1 MAEPVNIGQVA
12 YLLQHVADLRKM
24 SRLTLLTLAASSLGA
39 ALTAYAMVTPVSWP
53 LVAVAFAGA
62 FASNLVHAMQTS
74 PTDAPVIAAAKDY
87 AQTPFL
93 RVEPTSL
100 TVLKNSA
107 QDVFGVKEK

>member
-53 LVAVAFAGA
+53 LVAVAFGGA
-62 FASNLVHAMQTS
+62 FVSSLVHAMQTS
-74 PTDAPVIAAAKDY
+74 PTDAPVITAAKDY
-87 AQTPFL
+87 AAAVKTDPGSAL
-93 RVEPTSL
+93 RQ
-100 TVLKNSA
+100 SA
-107 QDVFGVKEK
+107 QNVFGVKP